1 MMDRLLR
8 GEPLATPEE
17 IREHTRKVREKVR
30 DGAAG
35 RTRSTSR

>member
-17 IREHTRKVREKVR
+17 IREHTRKVR
-30 DGAAG
+30 
-35 RTRSTSR
+35 